1 MKRGVPR
8 DFAKFAGKL
17 MCQSPFF
24 NKVADLRPATLLKKD
39 TLAQMFSYEFCE
51 IWKNSIFH
59 RTPPV
64 AASAVLSANY
74 RFLFNCMKIIKSF
87 RKYRIRLVLGRT
99 FRDSSV
105 NINK

>member
-1 MKRGVPR
+1 MKKGVPR
-8 DFAKFAGKL
+8 NFAKFAGKL
-17 MCQSPFF
+17 LCQSPFF

-64 AASAVLSANY
+64 VASAVLSANY
-74 RFLFNCMKIIKSF
+74 RFLFSYMKIIKSF